1 MAWKLNPERQIW
13 LQLVD
18 VLKFRIVSG
27 QYPAGVKL
35 PSVRELAA
43 AAGVNP
49 NTMQR
54 ALAQLESEGLVRTER
69 TSGRYVT
76 EDTNLI
82 EQLRAAAAHDIAAD
96 FLEKMRSIGYTPEKA
111 AALLEHWDTEEV
123 EPHE

>member
-43 AAGVNP
+43 EAGVNP
-49 NTMQR
+49 NTMQK
-54 ALAQLESEGLVRTER
+54 AFTELERTGLIVTRR
-69 TSGRYVT
+69 TSGRTVT
-76 EDTNLI
+76 EDTALI
-82 EQLRAAAAHDIAAD
+82 EQVRSELAELQISQ
-96 FLEKMRSIGYTPEKA
+96 FLTRMQHLGYQKDDSIR
-111 AALLEHWDTEEV
+111 LLLAKKEEIS
-123 EPHE
+123 

>member
-43 AAGVNP
+43 EAGVNP

-54 ALAQLESEGLVRTER
+54 ALETRRSLAQAEIDAFCARMR
-69 TSGRYVT
+69 
-76 EDTNLI
+76 
-82 EQLRAAAAHDIAAD
+82 QL
-96 FLEKMRSIGYTPEKA
+96 GYTQ
-111 AALLEHWDTEEV
+111 EEIATLFGGN
-123 EPHE
+123 ENE

>member
-43 AAGVNP
+43 EAGTP
-49 NTMQR
+49 YD
-54 ALAQLESEGLVRTER
+54 S
-69 TSGRYVT
+69 
-76 EDTNLI
+76 
-82 EQLRAAAAHDIAAD
+82 LRAACEGRRAGHV
-96 FLEKMRSIGYTPEKA
+96 TKA
-111 AALLEHWDTEEV
+111 AVRPVMERYEAAAGKKGRGA
-123 EPHE
+123 

>member
-43 AAGVNP
+43 ERARQRPAEH
-49 NTMQR
+49 R
-54 ALAQLESEGLVRTER
+54 ALCHTG
-69 TSGRYVT
+69 
-76 EDTNLI
+76 
-82 EQLRAAAAHDIAAD
+82 
-96 FLEKMRSIGYTPEKA
+96 
-111 AALLEHWDTEEV
+111 
-123 EPHE
+123 

>member
-1 MAWKLNPERQIW
+1 MEAEKKKVSA
-13 LQLVD
+13 VD
-18 VLKFRIVSG
+18 VILQDMRERIFLNDFDTSRPITEAEISELYDTSRSNIRIVL
-27 QYPAGVKL
+27 Q
-35 PSVRELAA
+35 
-43 AAGVNP
+43 
-49 NTMQR
+49 T
-54 ALAQLESEGLVRTER
+54 LESEGLVRTER

-82 EQLRAAAAHDIAAD
+82 EQLRVAAAHDIAAD